1 MSIGVAIV
9 SADPDHWEELSN
21 LVSACGLHPVRCK
34 TLAAL
39 NRIIWQEP
47 FKLAICDDE
56 LPDGNYR
63 QLINTLHRFR
73 RSTPVVVVS
82 RFDDSSSY
90 LDAMLAGAFDCVA
103 LSSHCN
109 ELECAVAAALTEG
122 FDEPVPTRA
131 LT

>member
-9 SADPDHWEELSN
+9 SADPRHWEELSSR
-21 LVSACGLHPVRCK
+21 VSACGLHPVRCK

-39 NRIIWQEP
+39 KGIIWQEP

-63 QLINTLHRFR
+63 QLIDNFSRLR
-73 RSTPVVVVS
+73 RCTPVVVVS
-82 RFDDSSSY
+82 LVDDSRSY
-90 LDAMLAGAFDCVA
+90 LEAVLAGAFDYVT

-109 ELECAVAAALTEG
+109 ELERAVAAALTEG
-122 FDEPVPTRA
+122 FNDMPMAPSA
-131 LT
+131 